1 MILAQEQAEI
11 DSLFEDFKN
20 FIQMRAKSKLREST
34 FETYVRH
41 LKILFLNHELLSRLT
56 PKTTGIVRRN

>member
-20 FIQMRAKSKLREST
+20 FIQMRAKSKPREST
-34 FETYVRH
+34 FETCVRH
-41 LKILFLNHELLSRLT
+41 LKILFLNHGLPSRLT
-56 PKTTGIVRRN
+56 PKTTGTVRRN